1 MLRFGWKKVGEVRK
15 KFRLGRRQLEE
26 TERERERERERWER
40 QTERE
45 RENKKK

>member
-26 TERERERERERWER
+26 TEREREKDR

-45 RENKKK
+45 REREQEGVIP